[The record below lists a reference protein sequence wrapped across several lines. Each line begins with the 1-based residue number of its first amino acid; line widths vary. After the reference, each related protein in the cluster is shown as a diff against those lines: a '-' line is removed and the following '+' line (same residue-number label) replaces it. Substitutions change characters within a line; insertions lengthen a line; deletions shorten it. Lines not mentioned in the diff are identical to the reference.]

1 MTANFKG
8 VSSLRRIGLLI
19 VLLCAGGLLLP
30 ALAWADSIGYVDFE
44 LLFYAHPEYDVK
56 NKELQEAAEKLYEE
70 VQREAAALETTE
82 EVEELGALYETRFE
96 QLEHEVRAY
105 LITFILKIIEK
116 VAEEM
121 QVTVVLPENSVI
133 YGGVNIT
140 NMVIE
145 AMYKSYG
152 ISVPSNLRE
161 IM

>member
-1 MTANFKG
+1 M
-8 VSSLRRIGLLI
+8 
-19 VLLCAGGLLLP
+19 LLCAGGLLLP